1 MRFKA
6 ENYEKAFPR
15 DQKKT
20 TSVEVASKPGNVIEE
35 AEQEKPEPEE
45 VSVEIAPDE
54 IPGQEGASDG
64 NE

>member
-15 DQKKT
+15 DQKKPVK
-20 TSVEVASKPGNVIEE
+20 VELASKPGNVIEE
-35 AEQEKPEPEE
+35 AEQETPAPE
-45 VSVEIAPDE
+45 VAPDE
-54 IPGQEGASDG
+54 NAPDDIPGQEGASDG